1 MKEVLLKFLNNDILY
16 QVLSLILTPVL
27 GYLLVMYSKT
37 KKNLV
42 DTLKQKTK
50 ESPNKI
56 DDAIVKI
63 ISDFVQES
71 SGIES
76 GNVAI
81 KGIIENISTE
91 LKNNAKKNVE
101 EVVKIELQEKLES
114 EFKEKI
120 DEKINLVTDVLS
132 TNIEKKIHAAD
143 ALGNTLYTDNF
154 KVTEIINAEKD
165 LLKKDV
171 NGYITAYAE
180 LNGKIDDT
188 EKFAQGIVGIAA
200 TKTF

>member
-27 GYLLVMYSKT
+27 GYLFIMYSKT
-37 KKNLV
+37 KKKLTY
-42 DTLKQKTK
+42 TLKQKAK

-56 DDAIVKI
+56 DDVVVKI

-71 SGIES
+71 AGIDS

-101 EVVKIELQEKLES
+101 EVIKIELQEKLES

-120 DEKINLVTDVLS
+120 GEKINLVTDVLS

-180 LNGKIDDT
+180 AQGFVSDS

>member
-1 MKEVLLKFLNNDILY
+1 MKEFLLKFIESEEFLKIISWILNLAVGIFA
-16 QVLSLILTPVL
+16 V
-27 GYLLVMYSKT
+27 
-37 KKNLV
+37 
-42 DTLKQKTK
+42 QKTLALSK
-50 ESPNKI
+50 LKKMAVETQNKF
-56 DDAIVKI
+56 DDLIVKI

-71 SGIES
+71 AGIES

-81 KGIIENISTE
+81 KDAVKNISSKIVEKAETE
-91 LKNNAKKNVE
+91 IKEKLSNKLTENVE
-101 EVVKIELQEKLES
+101 DKIFIVADK
-114 EFKEKI
+114 
-120 DEKINLVTDVLS
+120 VLS
-132 TNIEKKIHAAD
+132 NVENKIHAAD
-143 ALGNTLYTDNF
+143 VIGNSLYTDNF
-154 KVTEIINAEKD
+154 KVTEIINSEKD

>member
-1 MKEVLLKFLNNDILY
+1 MI
-16 QVLSLILTPVL
+16 I
-27 GYLLVMYSKT
+27 
-37 KKNLV
+37 
-42 DTLKQKTK
+42 
-50 ESPNKI
+50 
-56 DDAIVKI
+56 KI

-76 GNVAI
+76 GNIAI
-81 KGIIENISTE
+81 KDAVKNISCKIVEKAETE
-91 LKNNAKKNVE
+91 IKEKLSNKLTENVE
-101 EVVKIELQEKLES
+101 DKILIVADK
-114 EFKEKI
+114 
-120 DEKINLVTDVLS
+120 VLS
-132 TNIEKKIHAAD
+132 NVENKIHAAD

-154 KVTEIINAEKD
+154 KVTEIINSEKD

-180 LNGKIDDT
+180 AQGTITDT

>member
-1 MKEVLLKFLNNDILY
+1 MKEFLLKLFNNDILY
-16 QVLSLILTPVL
+16 QMLSLILTPVL
-27 GYLLVMYSKT
+27 GYLFIMYSKT
-37 KKNLV
+37 KKKLV

-56 DDAIVKI
+56 DDVVVKI
-63 ISDFVQES
+63 ISDFVKEG
-71 SGIES
+71 SGLNS

-101 EVVKIELQEKLES
+101 EVIKIELQEKLES

-120 DEKINLVTDVLS
+120 DEKINQVTDVLS
-132 TNIEKKIHAAD
+132 TNIEKKIHTAD

-180 LNGKIDDT
+180 AQGVISNT

>member
-1 MKEVLLKFLNNDILY
+1 MKEALLKLLNNDILY

-27 GYLLVMYSKT
+27 GYLLVMYSKA
-37 KKNLV
+37 KKKLMAS
-42 DTLKQKTK
+42 LEEKTK
-50 ESPNKI
+50 ESPNKY
-56 DDAIVKI
+56 DDLIVKI

-71 SGIES
+71 AGIES

-81 KGIIENISTE
+81 KDAVKNISSKIVEKAETE
-91 LKNNAKKNVE
+91 IKEKLSNKLTENVE
-101 EVVKIELQEKLES
+101 DKILIVADK
-114 EFKEKI
+114 
-120 DEKINLVTDVLS
+120 VLS
-132 TNIEKKIHAAD
+132 NVENKIHAAD
-143 ALGNTLYTDNF
+143 VIGNSLYTDNF
-154 KVTEIINAEKD
+154 KVTEIINYEKD

-180 LNGKIDDT
+180 AQGFVSDT

>member
-1 MKEVLLKFLNNDILY
+1 MKEFLLKLLNSDILY
-16 QVLSLILTPVL
+16 QVLNLILTPVL
-27 GYLLVMYSKT
+27 GYLLVMYSKA
-37 KKNLV
+37 KKKLIAS
-42 DTLKQKTK
+42 LEEKTK
-50 ESPNKI
+50 ESPNKY
-56 DDAIVKI
+56 DDLIVKI

-71 SGIES
+71 AGIES

-81 KGIIENISTE
+81 KDAVKNISSKIVEKAETE
-91 LKNNAKKNVE
+91 IKEKLSNKLTENVE
-101 EVVKIELQEKLES
+101 DKILIVADK
-114 EFKEKI
+114 
-120 DEKINLVTDVLS
+120 VLS
-132 TNIEKKIHAAD
+132 NVENKIHAAD

-180 LNGKIDDT
+180 AQGFVSDS

>member
-1 MKEVLLKFLNNDILY
+1 MKEALLKLLNNDVLY

-27 GYLLVMYSKT
+27 GYLLVMYSKA
-37 KKNLV
+37 KKKLIASLE
-42 DTLKQKTK
+42 DKTK
-50 ESPNKI
+50 ESPNKY
-56 DDAIVKI
+56 DDLIVKI

-81 KGIIENISTE
+81 KDAVKNISSKIVEKAETE
-91 LKNNAKKNVE
+91 
-101 EVVKIELQEKLES
+101 I
-114 EFKEKI
+114 KEKI
-120 DEKINLVTDVLS
+120 SSQISENVEDKILIAADKVLS
-132 TNIEKKIHAAD
+132 NVENKIHAAD
-143 ALGNTLYTDNF
+143 VMGNSLYADNF
-154 KVTEIINAEKD
+154 KVTEIINSEKD
-165 LLKKDV
+165 LLRKNI

-180 LNGKIDDT
+180 AQGTITDT

>member
-1 MKEVLLKFLNNDILY
+1 MKEFLLKLLNNDILY

-27 GYLLVMYSKT
+27 GDLLVMYSKA
-37 KKNLV
+37 KKKLIASV
-42 DTLKQKTK
+42 EEKTK
-50 ESPNKI
+50 ESPNKY
-56 DDAIVKI
+56 DDLIVKI

-71 SGIES
+71 AGIES

-81 KGIIENISTE
+81 KDAVKNISSKIVEKAETE
-91 LKNNAKKNVE
+91 IKEKLSNKLTENVE
-101 EVVKIELQEKLES
+101 DKILIVADK
-114 EFKEKI
+114 
-120 DEKINLVTDVLS
+120 VLS
-132 TNIEKKIHAAD
+132 NVENKIHAAD
-143 ALGNTLYTDNF
+143 VIGNSLYTDNF
-154 KVTEIINAEKD
+154 KVTEIINSEKD

-180 LNGKIDDT
+180 AQGFVSDS

>member
-1 MKEVLLKFLNNDILY
+1 MKEFLLKLLNNDILY

-27 GYLLVMYSKT
+27 GYLLVMYSKA
-37 KKNLV
+37 KKKLIAS
-42 DTLKQKTK
+42 LEEKTK
-50 ESPNKI
+50 ESPNKY
-56 DDAIVKI
+56 DDLIVKI

-71 SGIES
+71 AGIES

-81 KGIIENISTE
+81 KDAVKNISSKIVEKAETE
-91 LKNNAKKNVE
+91 IKEKLSNKLTENVE
-101 EVVKIELQEKLES
+101 DKILIAADK
-114 EFKEKI
+114 
-120 DEKINLVTDVLS
+120 VLA
-132 TNIEKKIHAAD
+132 NVENRIHAAD
-143 ALGNTLYTDNF
+143 VIGNSLYTDNF
-154 KVTEIINAEKD
+154 KVTEIINSEKD

>member
-1 MKEVLLKFLNNDILY
+1 MKEDLLKLLNNDILY
-16 QVLSLILTPVL
+16 QILSLILTPIL
-27 GYLLVMYSKT
+27 GYFFIMYSKT
-37 KKNLV
+37 KKKLV

-56 DDAIVKI
+56 DDVVVKI
-63 ISDFVQES
+63 ISDFVKES
-71 SGIES
+71 SGLDS

-91 LKNNAKKNVE
+91 LKNNAKKDVE
-101 EVVKIELQEKLES
+101 EVIKIELQEKLES

-120 DEKINLVTDVLS
+120 GEKINLVTDVLS
-132 TNIEKKIHAAD
+132 TNIEKKIHTAD

-180 LNGKIDDT
+180 AQGFVSDS

>member
-1 MKEVLLKFLNNDILY
+1 MKEVLLKLLNNDILY

-27 GYLLVMYSKT
+27 GYLLVMYSKA
-37 KKNLV
+37 KKKLISS
-42 DTLKQKTK
+42 LEEKTK
-50 ESPNKI
+50 ESPNKY
-56 DDAIVKI
+56 DDLIVKI

-71 SGIES
+71 AGIES

-81 KGIIENISTE
+81 KDAVKNISSKIVEKAETE
-91 LKNNAKKNVE
+91 IKEKLSNKLTENVE
-101 EVVKIELQEKLES
+101 DKILIVADK
-114 EFKEKI
+114 
-120 DEKINLVTDVLS
+120 VLS
-132 TNIEKKIHAAD
+132 NVENKIHAAD
-143 ALGNTLYTDNF
+143 VIGNSLYTDNF
-154 KVTEIINAEKD
+154 KVTEIINSEKD

-180 LNGKIDDT
+180 AQGVVSNT

>member
-1 MKEVLLKFLNNDILY
+1 MKEFLLKLLNNDILY

-27 GYLLVMYSKT
+27 GYLLVMYSKA
-37 KKNLV
+37 KKKLIAS
-42 DTLKQKTK
+42 LEEKTK
-50 ESPNKI
+50 ESPNKY
-56 DDAIVKI
+56 DDLIVKI

-81 KGIIENISTE
+81 KDAVKNISSKIVEKAETE
-91 LKNNAKKNVE
+91 
-101 EVVKIELQEKLES
+101 I
-114 EFKEKI
+114 KEKI
-120 DEKINLVTDVLS
+120 SSQISENVEDKILIAADKVLS
-132 TNIEKKIHAAD
+132 NVENKIHAAD
-143 ALGNTLYTDNF
+143 VMGNSLYADNF
-154 KVTEIINAEKD
+154 KVTEIINSEKD

-171 NGYITAYAE
+171 NSYITAYAE
-180 LNGKIDDT
+180 AQGTITDT

>member
-1 MKEVLLKFLNNDILY
+1 MKEVLLKLLNNDVLY

-27 GYLLVMYSKT
+27 GYLLVMYSKA
-37 KKNLV
+37 KKKLIAS
-42 DTLKQKTK
+42 LEEKTK
-50 ESPNKI
+50 ESPNKY
-56 DDAIVKI
+56 DDLIVKI

-81 KGIIENISTE
+81 KDAVKNISSKIVEKAETE
-91 LKNNAKKNVE
+91 
-101 EVVKIELQEKLES
+101 I
-114 EFKEKI
+114 KEKI
-120 DEKINLVTDVLS
+120 SSQISENVEDKILIAADKVLS
-132 TNIEKKIHAAD
+132 NVENKIHAAD
-143 ALGNTLYTDNF
+143 VMGNSLYADNF
-154 KVTEIINAEKD
+154 KVTEIINSEKD
-165 LLKKDV
+165 LLRKNI

-180 LNGKIDDT
+180 AQGTITDT

>member
-1 MKEVLLKFLNNDILY
+1 MKEALLKLLNNDILY

-27 GYLLVMYSKT
+27 GYLFIMYSKT

-63 ISDFVQES
+63 ISDFVKES
-71 SGIES
+71 SGLDS

-101 EVVKIELQEKLES
+101 EVIKIELQEKLES

-180 LNGKIDDT
+180 AQGFVSDS

>member
-1 MKEVLLKFLNNDILY
+1 MKEVLLKLLNNDVLY

-27 GYLLVMYSKT
+27 GYLLVMYSKA
-37 KKNLV
+37 KKKLIASLE
-42 DTLKQKTK
+42 DKTK
-50 ESPNKI
+50 ESPNKY
-56 DDAIVKI
+56 DDLIVKI

-81 KGIIENISTE
+81 KDAVKNISSKIVEKAETE
-91 LKNNAKKNVE
+91 
-101 EVVKIELQEKLES
+101 I
-114 EFKEKI
+114 KEKI
-120 DEKINLVTDVLS
+120 SSQISENVEDKILIAADKVLS
-132 TNIEKKIHAAD
+132 NVENKIHAAD
-143 ALGNTLYTDNF
+143 VMGNSLYADNF
-154 KVTEIINAEKD
+154 KVTEIINSEKD
-165 LLKKDV
+165 LLRKNI

-180 LNGKIDDT
+180 AQGFISDT

>member
-1 MKEVLLKFLNNDILY
+1 MKEALLKLLNNDILY
-16 QVLSLILTPVL
+16 QMLSLILTPVL
-27 GYLLVMYSKT
+27 GYLLVMYSKA
-37 KKNLV
+37 KKKLIES
-42 DTLKQKTK
+42 LEQKTK

-56 DDAIVKI
+56 DDVVVRI
-63 ISDFVQES
+63 ISDFVKEG
-71 SGIES
+71 SGLDS

-101 EVVKIELQEKLES
+101 EVVKVELQEKLEN
-114 EFKEKI
+114 EFEEKLG
-120 DEKINLVTDVLS
+120 EKINLVTDVLS

-154 KVTEIINAEKD
+154 KVTEIINSEKE

-180 LNGKIDDT
+180 AQAKITDS
-188 EKFAQGIVGIAA
+188 EKFAQGIVGISA

>member
-1 MKEVLLKFLNNDILY
+1 MKEVLLKLLNNDILY

-27 GYLLVMYSKT
+27 GYLLVMYSKA
-37 KKNLV
+37 KKKLMAS
-42 DTLKQKTK
+42 LEEKTK
-50 ESPNKI
+50 ESPNKY
-56 DDAIVKI
+56 DDLIVKI

-71 SGIES
+71 AGIES

-81 KGIIENISTE
+81 KDAVKNISSKIVEKVETE
-91 LKNNAKKNVE
+91 IKEKLSNKLTENVE
-101 EVVKIELQEKLES
+101 DKILIVADK
-114 EFKEKI
+114 
-120 DEKINLVTDVLS
+120 VLS
-132 TNIEKKIHAAD
+132 NVENKIHAAD
-143 ALGNTLYTDNF
+143 VIGNSLYTDNF
-154 KVTEIINAEKD
+154 KVTEIINSEKD

-180 LNGKIDDT
+180 AQGFVSDS

>member
-1 MKEVLLKFLNNDILY
+1 MKEVLLKLLNDDVIY

-27 GYLLVMYSKT
+27 GYLLVMYSKA
-37 KKNLV
+37 KKKLITSLE
-42 DTLKQKTK
+42 DKIK
-50 ESPNKI
+50 ESPNKY
-56 DDAIVKI
+56 DDLIVKI

-81 KGIIENISTE
+81 KDAVKNISS
-91 LKNNAKKNVE
+91 KIVE
-101 EVVKIELQEKLES
+101 KAES
-114 EFKEKI
+114 EIKEKI
-120 DEKINLVTDVLS
+120 SSQMSENVEDKILVATDKVLS
-132 TNIEKKIHAAD
+132 NVERKIHAAD
-143 ALGNTLYTDNF
+143 VMGNSLYADNF
-154 KVTEIINAEKD
+154 KVTEIINSVKD
-165 LLKKDV
+165 LLRKDV

-180 LNGKIDDT
+180 AQRTITDI

>member
-1 MKEVLLKFLNNDILY
+1 MKEALLKLLNNDILY

-27 GYLLVMYSKT
+27 GYLLVMYSKA
-37 KKNLV
+37 KKKLMAS
-42 DTLKQKTK
+42 LEEKTK
-50 ESPNKI
+50 ESPNKY
-56 DDAIVKI
+56 DDLIVKI

-71 SGIES
+71 AGIES

-81 KGIIENISTE
+81 KDAVKNISSKIVEKAETE
-91 LKNNAKKNVE
+91 IKEKLSNKLTENVE
-101 EVVKIELQEKLES
+101 DKILIVADK
-114 EFKEKI
+114 
-120 DEKINLVTDVLS
+120 VLS
-132 TNIEKKIHAAD
+132 NVENKIHAAD
-143 ALGNTLYTDNF
+143 VIGNSLYTDNF
-154 KVTEIINAEKD
+154 KVTEIINSEKD

-180 LNGKIDDT
+180 AQGFVSDS

>member
-1 MKEVLLKFLNNDILY
+1 MKEFLLKLLNNDILY

-27 GYLLVMYSKT
+27 GYLLVMYSKA
-37 KKNLV
+37 KKKLIAS
-42 DTLKQKTK
+42 LEEKTK
-50 ESPNKI
+50 ESPNKY
-56 DDAIVKI
+56 DDLIVKI

-71 SGIES
+71 AGIES

-81 KGIIENISTE
+81 KDAVKNISSKIVEKAETE
-91 LKNNAKKNVE
+91 IKEKLSNKLTENVE
-101 EVVKIELQEKLES
+101 DKILIVADK
-114 EFKEKI
+114 
-120 DEKINLVTDVLS
+120 VLS
-132 TNIEKKIHAAD
+132 NVENKIHAAD
-143 ALGNTLYTDNF
+143 VIGNSLYTDNF
-154 KVTEIINAEKD
+154 KVTEIINSEKD

-180 LNGKIDDT
+180 AQGFVSDT

>member
-1 MKEVLLKFLNNDILY
+1 MKEFLLKLLNNDILY

-27 GYLLVMYSKT
+27 GYLLVMYSKA
-37 KKNLV
+37 KKKLIASLE
-42 DTLKQKTK
+42 DKTK
-50 ESPNKI
+50 ESPNKY
-56 DDAIVKI
+56 DDLIVKI

-71 SGIES
+71 AGIES

-81 KGIIENISTE
+81 KDAVKNISSKIVEKAETE
-91 LKNNAKKNVE
+91 IKEKLSNKLTENVE
-101 EVVKIELQEKLES
+101 DKILIVADK
-114 EFKEKI
+114 
-120 DEKINLVTDVLS
+120 VLS
-132 TNIEKKIHAAD
+132 NVENKIHAAD
-143 ALGNTLYTDNF
+143 VIGNSLYTDNF
-154 KVTEIINAEKD
+154 KVTEIINSEKD

-180 LNGKIDDT
+180 AQGFVSDT

>member
-1 MKEVLLKFLNNDILY
+1 MKEALLKLLNNDILY
-16 QVLSLILTPVL
+16 QMLSLILTPVL
-27 GYLLVMYSKT
+27 GYLLVMYSKA
-37 KKNLV
+37 KKKLIA
-42 DTLKQKTK
+42 TLEQKTK

-56 DDAIVKI
+56 DDVVVRI
-63 ISDFVQES
+63 ISDFVKEG
-71 SGIES
+71 SGLDS

-101 EVVKIELQEKLES
+101 EVVKVELQEKLEN
-114 EFKEKI
+114 EFNEKLVEKI
-120 DEKINLVTDVLS
+120 SLVTDVLS

-154 KVTEIINAEKD
+154 KVTEIINSEKE

-171 NGYITAYAE
+171 NGYVTAYAE
-180 LNGKIDDT
+180 AQAKITDS

>member
-1 MKEVLLKFLNNDILY
+1 MKEVLFKFLNNDILY

-27 GYLLVMYSKT
+27 GYLFIMYSKT

-63 ISDFVQES
+63 ISDFVKEG
-71 SGIES
+71 SGLDS

-91 LKNNAKKNVE
+91 LKNNAKKIVE
-101 EVVKIELQEKLES
+101 EVVKFELQEKLES